1 LWRKTFTICNED
13 PSASEKAEISFQGGF
28 TMRTAVYVVTL
39 AAVLVLAGAA
49 SAEQIVVQMNLISDQ
64 GAGASI
70 GTVTLTDTPKGLKL
84 APSLD
89 GLTPGKH
96 GFHIHEKPECAAGL
110 KDGKQAAG
118 IAAGG
123 HYDPANAGKHAGPVG
138 KGHLGDLPVLTV
150 GADGKATKA
159 VVAPRLKT
167 GDVKGRSLMIHAG
180 GDNYGDVPEKL
191 GGGGGR
197 IACGVIK

>member
-1 LWRKTFTICNED
+1 MKY
-13 PSASEKAEISFQGGF
+13 
-28 TMRTAVYVVTL
+28 AVYVFMITAL
-39 AAVLVLAGAA
+39 LVLVGSA

-64 GAGASI
+64 GVGASV
-70 GTVTLTDTPKGLKL
+70 GTVTLTDTPQGLKL
-84 APSLD
+84 APALS
-89 GLTPGKH
+89 GLMPGNH

-110 KDGKQAAG
+110 KDGKPAPG
-118 IAAGG
+118 LAAGG
-123 HYDPANAGKHAGPVG
+123 HYDPASVGKHEGPAG

-150 GADGKATKA
+150 GADGKATEA

-180 GDNYGDVPEKL
+180 GDNYADVPEKL